1 MPERWTPRKLALS
14 EAFTLLESR
23 SVQKFRGTDLF
34 SPFEFDGGEPQA
46 GCAAAH
52 NL

>member
-1 MPERWTPRKLALS
+1 MPERSTPRKLALS
-14 EAFTLLESR
+14 EAFTGLQSR

-34 SPFEFDGGEPQA
+34 PPFEFDGSQPQP

-52 NL
+52 NS